1 VDLLYFTLLIS
12 TLIFVHESGHFAFA
26 KIFGV
31 KVLTFSIG
39 FGPTILKIRG
49 KETEYCAA
57 LVPFGGFVKMLEE
70 TRGPAEILP
79 EERKRTFESQ
89 ALWKRV
95 VIVLAGPAMNVLFPI
110 LLYTSVFLEDKE
122 FAPPTVGVV
131 IPGKPAFGKLMAGDR
146 ISAIGGHAVSSFQEI
161 QQLVASRAGVPTVFS
176 VVRDNAPLEIALTP
190 ADETHLIEPR
200 ELDIVEHVGQ
210 VGFHAGFAAPVI
222 GVPRADSPAF
232 RAGLRTFD
240 RITSISGR
248 RIDRYVD
255 LVQALAANKGDTV
268 AVAFERPAPMRNA
281 LGGLCDIAVL
291 EPQVA
296 TLTALAPGRAAA
308 PLDENAREAD
318 VLSRTGI
325 ESADMYV
332 AFAPEDSSEWKAG
345 LRAGDRITALD
356 GSPMLLWQARAGQDR
371 SDRCD
376 GCVEETLF
384 LGADKTHTLS
394 WTRSGA
400 PMEGVFHLR
409 KEEWSDEFGQHYER
423 YVFRTT
429 HWMPSAADALV
440 PNPSRLSYAVVRGFE
455 ETFRAV
461 RLTAVT
467 FARLI
472 EGRLSLSNV
481 SGPITIYD
489 MAGQAGAKGTT
500 YFVWAM
506 AFLSINIG
514 LVNLLPIP
522 VLDGGHL
529 FFLAA
534 EAVKKRPLP
543 LRIREVASLVG
554 MTVLFALML
563 VAFKNDV
570 EKRWDVI
577 VGQLRELFG

>member
-39 FGPTILKIRG
+39 FGPTILRIRG
-49 KETEYCAA
+49 KETEYCVA
-57 LVPFGGFVKMLEE
+57 LVPLGGFVKMLEE
-70 TRGPAEILP
+70 SRGTTAILP

-95 VIVLAGPAMNVLFPI
+95 VIVLAGPAMNVVFPV

-131 IPGKPAFGKLMAGDR
+131 IPGKPAFGKLMPGDR
-146 ISAIGGHAVSSFQEI
+146 ILAVEGRAVSSFPEVQKMI
-161 QQLVASRAGVPTVFS
+161 AGRAGVPTALS
-176 VVRDNAPLEIALTP
+176 VSRDGKPLEITLTP
-190 ADETHLIEPR
+190 ADETRFVEPR

-210 VGFHAGFAAPVI
+210 VGFHPGFVAPVI
-222 GVPRADSPAF
+222 GVPRADSPAY

-248 RIDRYVD
+248 KIERFVD

-268 AVAFERPAPMRNA
+268 AVAFERPSPLPNA

-296 TLTALAPGRAAA
+296 TLTALPPTRTT
-308 PLDENAREAD
+308 PEKDENARESD
-318 VLSRTGI
+318 VLARAGI

-332 AFAPEDSSEWKAG
+332 AFSPENSSEWKAG

-356 GSPMLLWQARAGQDR
+356 GAPMLLWQAQAGQGR
-371 SDRCD
+371 SDRCEQ
-376 GCVEETLF
+376 CIEEALF

-400 PMEGVFHLR
+400 PMEGVFQLR
-409 KEEWSDEFGQHYER
+409 KEEWKDDFGQPYER

-429 HWMPSAADALV
+429 HWMPSAPDALV
-440 PNPSRLSYAVVRGFE
+440 PNPSRLSYAVRRGFE
-455 ETFRAV
+455 ETARAV
-461 RLTAVT
+461 QLTAVT
-467 FARLI
+467 FARLF
-472 EGRLSLSNV
+472 EGRLSLSSV

-506 AFLSINIG
+506 AFISINIG

-543 LRIREVASLVG
+543 LRVREVASLVG
-554 MTVLFALML
+554 VTILFALML

-570 EKRWDVI
+570 ERRWDVI

>member
-39 FGPTILKIRG
+39 FGPTLLRIRG
-49 KETEYCAA
+49 KETEYCVA
-57 LVPFGGFVKMLEE
+57 LVPLGGFVRMLEE
-70 TRGPAEILP
+70 TKGGAPILP

-95 VIVLAGPAMNVLFPI
+95 VIVLAGPAMNVLFPV
-110 LLYTSVFLEDKE
+110 LLYTSVFLEDKD
-122 FAPPTVGVV
+122 FPPPTVGIVV
-131 IPGKPAFGKLMAGDR
+131 PGKPADGKLMPGDR
-146 ISAIGGHAVSSFQEI
+146 ILSVDERSVSSFPEVQRI
-161 QQLVASRAGVPTVFS
+161 ISARAGASTRFVLL
-176 VVRDNAPLEIALTP
+176 RDEKEMDVTLTP
-190 ADETHLIEPR
+190 ADEVRYVEPR
-200 ELDIVEHVGQ
+200 ELDIAEHVGQ
-210 VGFHAGFAAPVI
+210 VGFHPRFAAPVI
-222 GVPRADSPAF
+222 GIPRADSPAY

-240 RITSISGR
+240 RITAINGR
-248 RIDRYVD
+248 RIDRFVD
-255 LVQALAANKGDTV
+255 LVNTLASNRGDTV
-268 AVAFERPAPMRNA
+268 VVAFQRPLPVPDA

-296 TLTALAPGRAAA
+296 TLTPLGPGVASGAQDESSRERDVLARAGI
-308 PLDENAREAD
+308 ENAD
-318 VLSRTGI
+318 V
-325 ESADMYV
+325 YV
-332 AFAPEDSSEWKAG
+332 AFSPENSSEWKAG

-356 GSPMLLWQARAGQDR
+356 GAPVRFWQTM
-371 SDRCD
+371 
-376 GCVEETLF
+376 EEELAV
-384 LGADKTHTLS
+384 GADKTHTLL
-394 WTRSGA
+394 WTRAGT
-400 PMEGVFHLR
+400 PMEGVFQLR
-409 KEEWSDEFGQHYER
+409 KEEWNDEFGQHYER

-429 HWMPSAADALV
+429 HWLPYASDARV
-440 PNPSRLSYAVVRGFE
+440 PNPSRVSYALVRGYE
-455 ETFRAV
+455 ETARAI

-472 EGRLSLSNV
+472 EGKLSLSSV

-489 MAGQAGAKGTT
+489 MAGQAGARGTT

-506 AFLSINIG
+506 AFISINIG

-534 EAVKKRPLP
+534 EAVKKRPLS
-543 LRIREVASLVG
+543 LHVREVASLVG

-570 EKRWDVI
+570 ERRWDVI
-577 VGQLRELFG
+577 IGQLREIFG